1 MGLQPVKT
9 NIIMTFNEL
18 LLRTAFSC
26 MACDG
31 QIAPEEVQLIRDMA
45 TNHPL
50 ISHLDVNAV
59 LNNLIREINKRGVGF
74 LKLYFIDLHDCGLSA
89 EQEIQVL
96 QVAVDMIRA
105 DERVEY
111 HEIRFFK
118 ILRSHLTLV
127 SDERIL
133 KDVKNIDETFLARDI
148 RTDYHS
154 LFCSYFSQISIPKFE
169 IDL

>member
-1 MGLQPVKT
+1 
-9 NIIMTFNEL
+9 MTFNEL
-18 LLRTAFSC
+18 LLRTAFAC

-31 QIAPEEVQLIRDMA
+31 QIAPEEVQLIRKMA
-45 TNHPL
+45 ISHPL
-50 ISHLDVNAV
+50 LAHIDVDTLLA
-59 LNNLIREINKRGVGF
+59 NLTKEINRRGVGF
-74 LKLYFIDLHDCGLSA
+74 LKHYFIDLHDYGLSA

-96 QVAVDMIRA
+96 QVAVDMIQA

-118 ILRSHLTLV
+118 ILRSHLTQV
-127 SDERIL
+127 TDERIMQEV
-133 KDVKNIDETFLARDI
+133 KDMDETFLARDI

-169 IDL
+169 LDF

>member
-74 LKLYFIDLHDCGLSA
+74 LKLYFMDSA
-89 EQEIQVL
+89 L
-96 QVAVDMIRA
+96 NR
-105 DERVEY
+105 
-111 HEIRFFK
+111 
-118 ILRSHLTLV
+118 RS
-127 SDERIL
+127 RCC
-133 KDVKNIDETFLARDI
+133 KW
-148 RTDYHS
+148 
-154 LFCSYFSQISIPKFE
+154 P
-169 IDL
+169 